1 MSYRWSSFPQNMSE
15 KLIKKSNQIAEKLT
29 RSALDKSRIAGL
41 THNFYRYPARFSP
54 AFASTAIE
62 LFSNP
67 GDVVLDPYMG
77 GGTTIVEAIVA
88 GRRAIG
94 SDLNSLSIFL
104 TKVKTTKLNS
114 SEKKDLSSWAEQI
127 ISQLTYRY
135 PSKNIAHLLL
145 DSKTKNLNLP
155 RARFIKKIVAA
166 YLNSISSLRSQNSMD
181 FARCA
186 VLKTSQWALDGRKSH
201 TSLTKFRDRLKQ
213 NVNQMLAELKEFE
226 SSIRDQELGSP
237 CRTLIEIDAALIDQ
251 APIFSKRNVKA
262 DLVVTSPPYP
272 GLHILYHR
280 WQVNG
285 RRETPAPYW
294 IAGCQDGQG
303 DSFYNFGNRHQPG
316 LHSYF
321 ETSLRTLEAIRKVI
335 RDSGYIVQMLA
346 FSDPQ
351 GHLPRYLDNME
362 KAGFEEVQF
371 KIATL
376 AGSHNRIWRTVPNR
390 KWHATLSGK
399 TSGSREVVL
408 VHKAK

>member
-1 MSYRWSSFPQNMSE
+1 
-15 KLIKKSNQIAEKLT
+15 
-29 RSALDKSRIAGL
+29 
-41 THNFYRYPARFSP
+41 
-54 AFASTAIE
+54 
-62 LFSNP
+62 
-67 GDVVLDPYMG
+67 MG

-104 TKVKTTKLNS
+104 TKVKTTKLNFA
-114 SEKKDLSSWAEQI
+114 EKKSLSSWAEKI

-135 PSKNIAHLLL
+135 PSENIAHLLL
-145 DSKTKNLNLP
+145 DSKTKNLSLP
-155 RARFIKKIVAA
+155 KARFIKKFVAA
-166 YLNSISSLRSQNSMD
+166 AINSIRSLPSKSSMD

-186 VLKTSQWALDGRKSH
+186 ILKTSQWALDGRKSN
-201 TSLTKFRDRLKQ
+201 TSLTKFRVRLKQ

-226 SSIRDQELGSP
+226 SSIRNQEFGSP

-251 APIFSKRNVKA
+251 APIFSKHNVKA

-294 IAGCQDGQG
+294 IAGCEDGQG
-303 DSFYNFGNRHQPG
+303 DSYYNFGSRQQKG
-316 LHSYF
+316 LLSYF
-321 ETSLRTLEAIRKVI
+321 KKSLNTLKAIRRVM
-335 RDSGYIVQMLA
+335 RHGGYIVQMLA
-346 FSDPQ
+346 FSVPQ
-351 GHLPRYLDNME
+351 DHLPRYLANME
-362 KAGFEEVQF
+362 KAGFKEVQF

-376 AGSHNRIWRTVPNR
+376 AGSDNRIWRAVPNR
-390 KWHATLSGK
+390 KWHAILRGK

-408 VHKAK
+408 VHKAV

>member
-1 MSYRWSSFPQNMSE
+1 MSE
-15 KLIKKSNQIAEKLT
+15 KLLNNSNQVVEKLT

-67 GDVVLDPYMG
+67 GDIVLDPYVG

-94 SDLNSLSIFL
+94 ADLNSLSIFL

-114 SEKKDLSSWAEQI
+114 SEKKSLSSLAEQI

-135 PSKNIAHLLL
+135 PRENIAHLLL

-155 RARFIKKIVAA
+155 KARFIKKLVAA
-166 YLNSISSLRSQNSMD
+166 SLNTIRSLPSQNSMD

-186 VLKTSQWALDGRKSH
+186 ILKTSQWALDGRKSH
-201 TSLTKFRDRLKQ
+201 TSLTKFRVRLKQ
-213 NVNQMLAELKEFE
+213 NVNQMLTGLKEFE
-226 SSIRDQELGSP
+226 SSIRNQEFGST
-237 CRTLIEIDAALIDQ
+237 CRTLIEIDTSLIDQ
-251 APIFSKRNVKA
+251 APIFSKHNVKA

-303 DSFYNFGNRHQPG
+303 DSYYNFGSRQQQG

-321 ETSLRTLEAIRKVI
+321 IKSLHTLKAIHRI
-335 RDSGYIVQMLA
+335 MRPGGYIVQILA

-351 GHLPRYLDNME
+351 NHLPRYLDNME
-362 KAGFEEVQF
+362 KAGFKEVLFQNKSTF
-371 KIATL
+371 GT
-376 AGSHNRIWRTVPNR
+376 HNRIWRIVPNR
-390 KWHATLSGK
+390 KWHASLKGNTM
-399 TSGSREVVL
+399 GSKEVLL
-408 VHKAK
+408 VHIAN

>member
-1 MSYRWSSFPQNMSE
+1 MPE
-15 KLIKKSNQIAEKLT
+15 KLLIQSNQIAEKLT
-29 RSALDKSRIAGL
+29 RSALDKNPVASL
-41 THNFYRYPARFSP
+41 THNFYRYPARYSP

-67 GDVVLDPYMG
+67 GDIVLDPYMG

-94 SDLNSLSIFL
+94 ADLNSLSKFL

-114 SEKKDLSSWAEQI
+114 AEKKSLSSWAEKI

-135 PSKNIAHLLL
+135 PSENIAHLLL

-155 RARFIKKIVAA
+155 KARFIKKIVAA
-166 YLNSISSLRSQNSMD
+166 ALNSIRSLSSQNSMD

-186 VLKTSQWALDGRKSH
+186 ILKTSQWALDGRKSH
-201 TSLTKFRDRLKQ
+201 TSLIQFRSRLKL
-213 NVNQMLAELKEFE
+213 NTNQMLKQLGDFERSVRTLKAGK
-226 SSIRDQELGSP
+226 L
-237 CRTLIEIDAALIDQ
+237 CRTLIEIDATLIYQ
-251 APIFSKRNVKA
+251 APIFSKHNVKA

-272 GLHILYHR
+272 GIHVLYHR

-294 IAGCQDGQG
+294 ITGCEDGQG
-303 DSFYNFGNRHQPG
+303 DSYYNFGSRQQQG

-321 ETSLRTLEAIRKVI
+321 EKSLHTLKAIRRVM
-335 RDSGYIVQMLA
+335 RPGGYIVQMLA

-351 GHLPRYLDNME
+351 NHMPRYLANME
-362 KAGFEEVQF
+362 TAGFKEVLLPNET
-371 KIATL
+371 ALDT
-376 AGSHNRIWRTVPNR
+376 HNRIWRTVPNR
-390 KWHATLSGK
+390 KWHATLIGK

-408 VHKAK
+408 VHKAV

>member
-1 MSYRWSSFPQNMSE
+1 MSE
-15 KLIKKSNQIAEKLT
+15 KLLNNSEQVVEKLT

-67 GDVVLDPYMG
+67 GDIVLDPYVG

-94 SDLNSLSIFL
+94 ADLNSLSIFL

-114 SEKKDLSSWAEQI
+114 SEKKSLSSWAEQI

-135 PSKNIAHLLL
+135 PRENIAHLLL

-155 RARFIKKIVAA
+155 KARFIKKIVAA
-166 YLNSISSLRSQNSMD
+166 ALNSISSLPSQNSMD

-186 VLKTSQWALDGRKSH
+186 VLKTSQWALDGRKNH

-213 NVNQMLAELKEFE
+213 NINQMLSELKEFE
-226 SSIRDQELGSP
+226 SYVRTQELGSP
-237 CRTLIEIDAALIDQ
+237 CRMLIEIDAALIDQ
-251 APIFSKRNVKA
+251 APIFSKHNVKA

-272 GLHILYHR
+272 GLHVLYHR

-294 IAGCQDGQG
+294 ITGCEDGQG
-303 DSFYNFGNRHQPG
+303 DSYYNFGSRQQQG

-321 ETSLRTLEAIRKVI
+321 EKSLHTLKAIHHVI
-335 RDSGYIVQMLA
+335 RPGGYIVQMLA

-351 GHLPRYLDNME
+351 DHLPRYLANME

-376 AGSHNRIWRTVPNR
+376 ADSDNRIWRGVPNR
-390 KWHATLSGK
+390 KWHANLKGNTF
-399 TSGSREVVL
+399 GSREVVF

>member
-1 MSYRWSSFPQNMSE
+1 MANRWSSFPQNMSE
-15 KLIKKSNQIAEKLT
+15 KLLKNSNQIAEKLT

-67 GDVVLDPYMG
+67 GDIVLDPYMG

-114 SEKKDLSSWAEQI
+114 SEKKNLSSWAEQI

-166 YLNSISSLRSQNSMD
+166 SLNFIRSLPSQNSMD

-213 NVNQMLAELKEFE
+213 NINQMLAELKEFE
-226 SSIRDQELGSP
+226 SSIRTQELRSP

-251 APIFSKRNVKA
+251 APIFSKHSVKA

-272 GLHILYHR
+272 GLHVLYHR

-294 IAGCQDGQG
+294 IAGCEDGQG
-303 DSFYNFGNRHQPG
+303 DSYYNFGSRQQPG

-321 ETSLRTLEAIRKVI
+321 EKSLRTLKAIRRVM
-335 RDSGYIVQMLA
+335 RPGGYMVQMVA

-351 GHLPRYLDNME
+351 NHLPRYLANME
-362 KAGFEEVQF
+362 IAGFKEVLLQTETF
-371 KIATL
+371 LET
-376 AGSHNRIWRTVPNR
+376 HNRIWRTVPNR
-390 KWHATLSGK
+390 KWHAILRGK

-408 VHKAK
+408 VHKAV